1 MSTISW
7 KNVFV
12 EQYDVVLAIADGG
25 GDNDK
30 MTFESFLIGNFFFE
44 MYNLLVTNFR
54 IGHLYK
60 SQLGKL
66 HLLSLLYPPWL
77 CLYNK
82 EYNQTL
88 LALIPFTAQL
98 D

>member
-44 MYNLLVTNFR
+44 MYNLCRYLFLNWTF
-54 IGHLYK
+54 
-60 SQLGKL
+60 
-66 HLLSLLYPPWL
+66 
-77 CLYNK
+77 
-82 EYNQTL
+82 TL
-88 LALIPFTAQL
+88 QK
-98 D
+98 